1 MGLYMIKNISV
12 YMKEFSST
20 DEKIINATF
29 SILQKE
35 GFNKA
40 TTKKIAAEAGVNE
53 VTIFRNFQN
62 KNNLIEVTKEYH
74 LELFIEKLELI
85 FDFSE
90 DDEIE
95 DYLQSNF
102 IGLLN
107 LSESDYYTRRCL
119 GLTAPVF
126 VILILPELWKNDT
139 NRSFEVE
146 SAALFNL
153 QKIVAA
159 RILLFSMVDLVLLT
173 AFFTVSVTFLGI
185 SFMDLIVQFLIPMLV
200 TCCICLRMFG
210 GKCNRSLLPP
220 VAACLFWL
228 AVWTQ
233 VVLREDVYCKISVP
247 VWMGVLTLSLCC
259 LCYCAARML
268 KNVEFNYSYNS

>member
-1 MGLYMIKNISV
+1 MNLDERLEIFAEKSKRESIDTNALAATIRAS
-12 YMKEFSST
+12 KEAFR
-20 DEKIINATF
+20 K
-29 SILQKE
+29 
-35 GFNKA
+35 
-40 TTKKIAAEAGVNE
+40 AEAE
-53 VTIFRNFQN
+53 QILSWHEF
-62 KNNLIEVTKEYH
+62 L
-74 LELFIEKLELI
+74 
-85 FDFSE
+85 
-90 DDEIE
+90 
-95 DYLQSNF
+95 YLQMLYVKKLWWVLQAGVLLLLWLF
-102 IGLLN
+102 LN